1 MHGKTRRRWKKLI
14 EMQEASGLGV
24 KEFSRKIGVH
34 YSQFYRQYKAI
45 KEKSFGKVKGIR
57 KVGTAVSSH
66 VPMKVSSDLFIE
78 LQPDAKAFQPAKTSG
93 LKITYRELTFEFA
106 EDFNIEVFKRALVAV
121 REAL

>member
-1 MHGKTRRRWKKLI
+1 
-14 EMQEASGLGV
+14 MQEASGLGV

-45 KEKSFGKVKGIR
+45 KEKSFGKKKAICVAETGR
-57 KVGTAVSSH
+57 HLFVS
-66 VPMKVSSDLFIE
+66 KKTESDLFIE
-78 LQPDAKAFQPAKTSG
+78 LQPETKAFQPAQTSG
-93 LKITYRELTFEFA
+93 LKITYRELTFELA

>member
-45 KEKSFGKVKGIR
+45 KEKSFGKEMGIR
-57 KVGTAVSSH
+57 KAETGRHSLVGRKTE
-66 VPMKVSSDLFIE
+66 SDLFIE
-78 LQPDAKAFQPAKTSG
+78 LQPESKAFQLAKTSG
-93 LKITYRELTFEFA
+93 LKITYREVAFELA